1 MAEIQGSAASETL
14 VGTSGNDAIDGG
26 AGDDLL
32 RAGAGND
39 GLDGGED
46 SDSLFG
52 GMGDDALA
60 GGDGDDILCGEG
72 GDDALDG
79 GAGNDQLFGGAGDDL
94 VHGGEGNDYIHSD
107 ENGSDALFG
116 DDGDDQIYLI
126 RVALPS
132 LGPTSSSISGGAGND
147 YLFVQT
153 RESHNVSIDA
163 GEGDDRLFFAEL
175 YTSANVT
182 LGAGRDIVDLGMFDF
197 YASRGGRLVIADF
210 EAGPGGDYI
219 WLDSLLSS
227 YTSWNGSLNPFASGH
242 LKIEQVGADAVL
254 SSRSSPATN
263 GAWLQLITFTNVSAA
278 TLSAHNLGGYSP
290 DGNSGPVVTTGTDA
304 AEVLTGGG
312 GDDIIQGLAG
322 FNKIFAGAGNDSA
335 TGGEDVDWLYGGTGN
350 DFLTADAGN
359 DFLSGGDGND
369 ILFAGAGNDSLN
381 AGPTGADQLYG
392 EEGDDTLSLSR
403 SAAVAATALGAS
415 GGDGN
420 DGFTIDLRNAATI
433 SVDGGA
439 GSDIVTVNNL
449 NGLAT
454 LALGAGQ
461 DRLVLAGYSSPTGNG
476 RIVVGDFETG
486 PAGDRIELH
495 TYFNSNL
502 TGWDKITNPFLTG
515 FARLLQSGPDTV
527 LQVDRNGGGDSWV
540 TLVTLEGVAATDL
553 TEFNLGGYSPDGTS
567 SASLDLDGGAEADTL
582 FGNEAGDLIEGHG
595 GGDRIWGL
603 GGNDMIFGG
612 ESDDILDGGTGDD
625 EIDGGLGNDQLAG
638 GTGNDV
644 LAGGADDDTL
654 IETGSGSDSLSGGD
668 GADFI
673 NVSRS
678 SGTDQ
683 IVANGDGG
691 NDLIRISAN
700 ATTGIT
706 VDAGAGDDEVEL
718 RGIGTAT
725 ITLGAGHDT
734 IDLNLFAPAAGA
746 AVSITDFEAGDGG
759 DTIDLDDRLASAFYV
774 TDPSA
779 NPFATG
785 FLRLVK
791 SGADTI
797 LQYDEDGA
805 GTARSFVNWLTL
817 SNVDIFSLT
826 ADNFDGFQTNVT
838 TGTAAGEVLV
848 GTSASDYMKGFG
860 GEDDFHLG
868 YGGADRAIGG
878 AQDDVFIVHLV
889 TAGTLEH
896 KVEGGDGND
905 LLVLEGNRSPYSR
918 ISIGG
923 TTGDRI
929 EATGIEGLVFLSFI
943 DQQYSPGPFDP
954 RNYYVTLEDNVA
966 AAGTQFTVDARPL
979 SNLEKLDFTTTDTDA
994 FLLMFGGSGDDSL
1007 RAGGGGSRIYG
1018 NGGADLLKGGRG
1030 DDELIGGA
1038 GNDRFEEYSGAVTL
1052 DTISGGAG
1060 SDYIEVYRTSITNWG
1075 TLQANGDADNDT
1087 FEIDIRTAG
1096 TAIFDGG
1103 EGSDRFKIE
1112 GGLAGT
1118 TRFTLG
1124 AGADFFDIY
1133 VPGLIAGQGAI
1144 VTDYNPAEDTIGI
1157 ILSPYLP
1164 GYNGTTNPFGTGHLR
1179 VVADGADVLFQ
1190 ADRLLDGSW
1199 VTLLRLENL
1208 TLAEMQSASI
1218 GGWSISP
1225 VNGTEGADDLTGTI
1239 HGDMIFA
1246 GGGNDLLR
1254 IQQGGVDKAMGGTG
1268 DDVFVLGSHL
1278 NDKEEIDGGE
1288 GSDTVLLQGF
1298 VNTTLGAKS
1307 LLGIETLRMLSGSD
1321 TSFGAPGTSTYTYRV
1336 TTADANVAA
1345 GATLFVDMTQLR
1357 AGENVT
1363 FNGAAEFDGRFVM
1376 NGGAGGDTFTG
1387 GAGADQIAGGL
1398 GDDNLSGGSGSDQVD
1413 GGDGNDILAGGS
1425 GSDAVSG
1432 GDGDDVINETGSGS
1446 DIVSGNDG
1454 NDQINLTRSSFSTDV
1469 VSALGGAGA
1478 DRFTVTM
1485 TGSALTIDAGEGDDV
1500 VTLKSNYNVKVT
1512 LGGGADT
1519 IDLSQFVR
1527 TAGIPEILDFQT
1539 GAGGDTISWGSLN
1552 FSLWNWTGSQGDPF
1566 RTGYARLAQVGA
1578 DVHLQVNNLGNG
1590 GLSSPYA
1597 TALIFKNVDKSAFT
1611 AANLGGYSPLGL
1623 TGTDAGETL
1632 TGTRG
1637 DDVIA
1642 GAGGNDLFLVHQGGT
1657 DALSGGEGDD
1667 SFFFGTRFPQSWQ
1680 ASGITGPMIDGGAG
1694 ADTILIQNLGLNRW
1708 PVPTS
1713 GIEAVRLLSGTDNSY
1728 GTGGAKIASSSIT
1741 FLDADITGMPL
1752 FTIDASGLLT
1762 GEKVTIDL
1770 RQESDVE
1777 LILIGGAGD
1786 DHFTPG
1792 SFRSTIYGGAG
1803 NDTFE
1808 GIYGGD
1814 NSFFGGAGNDIS
1826 HGWGDNVVDGGE
1838 GDDVLEEADLGTDR
1852 ISGGAGNDVIR
1863 LRGNSTEKLNDV
1875 TASGGDG
1882 DDRIELDT
1890 YYPGI
1895 VAIDGGAG
1903 ADTISITGAKG
1914 TITIALGAGQDVFTL
1929 HNMTWVL
1936 RPATTLTITDFAAGN
1951 GGDRFDWA
1959 PILASGLSNYQAGS
1973 NPFLTGHARIV
1984 QSGADTFLQ
1993 VDRDGSSPGYGFVTY
2008 VTLAGVDAASL
2019 TAFNLGFAAQYA
2031 GSPGDDAMTGTS
2043 GPDWMEGGAGD
2054 DSLDG
2059 GAGSD
2064 RMFGGSGNDLYMV
2077 DNSNDVVFEA
2087 GGEGTDEVRTGLATY
2102 VLAANVEKLT
2112 ATTAG
2117 NHDFRGNA
2125 SDNFILTLG
2134 GNDFVRIQDGGNDS
2148 ASTGAG
2154 TDTIYV
2160 GGAFNAFDFI
2170 DGGSGV
2176 DTIAMQGD
2184 YSAGLTFGTGL
2195 TSNIAGIEGISLVAG
2210 SSTSFGDTA
2219 DNRYDYVF
2227 TMLNS
2232 NVAAGVQFRIN
2243 GGNLLEGEDLTVDG
2257 SAETDGSFLIYGG
2270 KGADVLTGGANSD
2283 IFFFAHDGRLGAGDH
2298 IDGGAGY
2305 DGLFIRG
2312 NFTVDFNDPA
2322 YFELVR
2328 NVENFTLTSVTDT
2341 RYARSSDTEFDYDLI
2356 TDDGLVAAG
2365 TTVTFNGGQLQ
2376 ANETMVFDASHETD
2390 GHLRI
2395 FAGASNDSLTG
2406 GAGNDLIYGGL
2417 GADRLDGGGGS
2428 DVFRYN
2434 AAAESTGTGH
2444 DTIIGFDYS
2453 VDRIDLAGTHD
2464 SYGTKHGG
2472 ALDAATFDADLAAAM
2487 SGVLTAGK
2495 AIFFDSDSGDQ
2506 AGKTFLVVDQNGVAG
2521 YQAGQDFVF
2530 DVTASP
2536 SPVGPIPDFL
2546 I

>member
-1 MAEIQGSAASETL
+1 MAEIQGTAASEML
-14 VGTSGNDAIDGG
+14 VGTGGNDAIDGG
-26 AGDDLL
+26 AGDDTL

-39 GLDGGED
+39 DLDGGED
-46 SDSLFG
+46 QDSLFG
-52 GMGDDALA
+52 GMGDDLLA
-60 GGDGDDILCGEG
+60 GGGGNDTIYGEG

-79 GAGNDQLFGGAGDDL
+79 GDGADYLVGGAGDDI
-94 VHGGEGNDYIHSD
+94 VHGGEGSDVIVSD
-107 ENGSDALFG
+107 ENSSDALHGDGG
-116 DDGDDQIYLI
+116 DDAIYLY
-126 RVALPS
+126 RLTQNTGSPS
-132 LGPTSSSISGGAGND
+132 SSSIWGGAGSD
-147 YLFVQT
+147 YIFVQS
-153 RESHNVSIDA
+153 RESHNVAIDA
-163 GEGDDRLFFAEL
+163 GEGDDRIFFAEL

-182 LGAGRDIVDLGMFDF
+182 LGAGRDIVELGMFDY
-197 YASRGGRLVIADF
+197 YASQGGRLVIADF
-210 EAGPGGDYI
+210 EAGPNGDYI
-219 WLDSLLSS
+219 WLDTLLSS

-263 GAWLQLITFTNVSAA
+263 GDWIQLITFTNVSAA
-278 TLSAHNLGGYSP
+278 SLGAHNLGGYSP
-290 DGNSGPVVTTGTDA
+290 DGSAGPGTTTGTDA
-304 AEVLTGGG
+304 AEMLTGGG
-312 GDDIIQGLAG
+312 GDDVIQGLAG

-335 TGGEDVDWLYGGTGN
+335 TGGQDVDWLYGGAGN
-350 DFLTADAGN
+350 DLLAADAGN
-359 DFLSGGDGND
+359 DYLSGGDGND
-369 ILFAGAGNDSLN
+369 ILLGGGGNDSLN
-381 AGPTGADQLYG
+381 AGATGADQLYG
-392 EEGDDTLSLSR
+392 EAGDDTLTLSR
-403 SAAVAATALGAS
+403 LAAAAATTLGAS

-439 GSDIVTVNNL
+439 GSDLVTINAL

-454 LALGAGQ
+454 LALGSGQ
-461 DRLVLAGYSSPTGNG
+461 DRINLSGYSSSTGNG
-476 RIVVGDFETG
+476 RVVVADFETG
-486 PAGDRIELH
+486 PAGDRIELQS
-495 TYFNSNL
+495 YFNLNL
-502 TGWDKITNPFLTG
+502 TGWNKTANPFLAG
-515 FARLLQSGPDTV
+515 FARLLESGSDTL

-540 TLVTLEGVAATDL
+540 TLVTLQGVAASGVTD
-553 TEFNLGGYSPDGTS
+553 FNLGGYSPNGAS
-567 SASLDLDGGAEADTL
+567 SAALDLDGGSEADML

-595 GGDRIWGL
+595 GNDRLYG
-603 GGNDMIFGG
+603 FGG
-612 ESDDILDGGTGDD
+612 GDQLFGDDGDDILDGGNGDD
-625 EIDGGLGNDQLAG
+625 SLDGGLGSDQLLG
-638 GTGNDV
+638 GAGNDV
-644 LAGGADDDTL
+644 MAGGGDDDT
-654 IETGSGSDSLSGGD
+654 ISETVAGSDSLSGGD
-668 GADFI
+668 GADSI
-673 NVSRS
+673 SVSRG

-683 IVANGDGG
+683 IVVNGDGG
-691 NDLIRISAN
+691 DDYIMVQAN
-700 ATTGIT
+700 STTIVT
-706 VDAGAGDDEVEL
+706 VDGGTGDDEVEL
-718 RGIGTAT
+718 RGIGAAT
-725 ITLGAGHDT
+725 ITLGPGHDT

-746 AVSITDFEAGDGG
+746 TVAVTDFEAGDGG
-759 DTIDLDDRLASAFYV
+759 DTIDLDDRLATAFYV
-774 TDPSA
+774 TDPND
-779 NPFATG
+779 NPFAMG
-785 FLRLVK
+785 FLQLVR

-805 GTARSFVNWLTL
+805 GSAKGYVNWLTL
-817 SNVDIFSLT
+817 KNVDIFSLT
-826 ADNFDGFQTNVT
+826 ADNFDGFQTNVI
-838 TGTAAGEVLV
+838 TGTAADEIFV
-848 GTSASDYMKGFG
+848 GTAGSDYFNGGG

-868 YGGADRAIGG
+868 YGGTDTAIGG
-878 AQDDVFIVHLV
+878 AQDDLFFVHLV
-889 TAGTLEH
+889 TTGTLDH
-896 KVEGGDGND
+896 KVEGGDGHD

-943 DQQYSPGPFDP
+943 DQEHSPGPFDP
-954 RNYYVTLEDNVA
+954 RNYYVTLEENIA
-966 AAGTQFTVDARPL
+966 AAGTLFTVDASPL
-979 SNLEKLDFTTTDTDA
+979 SNLEELDFTTTDTDA
-994 FLLMFGGSGDDSL
+994 FLLMFGGAGDDSL

-1052 DTISGGAG
+1052 DKISGGEG
-1060 SDYIEVYRTSITNWG
+1060 SDYIEIYRTSVTNWG
-1075 TLQANGDADNDT
+1075 TIQAGGDADDDT

-1096 TAIFDGG
+1096 TAILDGG
-1103 EGSDRFKIE
+1103 DGSDRFKIE

-1118 TRFTLG
+1118 TRITLG
-1124 AGADFFDIY
+1124 AGSDFVDIY
-1133 VPGLIAGQGAI
+1133 VPALIAGQGAVI
-1144 VTDYNPAEDTIGI
+1144 TDYDPGEDTIGI

-1164 GYNGTTNPFGTGHLR
+1164 GYNGTANPFGTGHLR
-1179 VVADGADVLFQ
+1179 IVADGADVLFQ
-1190 ADRLLDGSW
+1190 ADRLLNGSW

-1208 TLAEMQSASI
+1208 TLAEIQNVSI
-1218 GGWSISP
+1218 GGWSISA
-1225 VNGTEGADDLTGTI
+1225 VNGTDGADDISGTI

-1246 GGGNDLLR
+1246 GGGDDLLR
-1254 IQQGGVDKAMGGTG
+1254 IQQGGVDKAIGGTG

-1298 VNTTLGAKS
+1298 VNTTLGPKS

-1345 GATLFVDMTQLR
+1345 GATLLVDMSQLR

-1376 NGGAGGDTFTG
+1376 QGGAGGDTLTG
-1387 GAGADQIAGGL
+1387 GAGADEIDGGL
-1398 GDDNLSGGSGSDQVD
+1398 GGDNLSGGSGADRLD
-1413 GGDGNDILAGGS
+1413 GGEGNDTLAGGA
-1425 GSDAVSG
+1425 GNDLVSG
-1432 GDGDDVINETGSGS
+1432 GGGDDVINETGSGS

-1454 NDQINLTRSSFSTDV
+1454 NDQINLTRASFSTDV
-1469 VSALGGAGA
+1469 VTALGGAGA

-1512 LGGGADT
+1512 LGSGADT

-1539 GAGGDTISWGSLN
+1539 GAVGDTIGWGN
-1552 FSLWNWTGSQGDPF
+1552 FNSALWNWNSALGDPF
-1566 RTGYARLAQVGA
+1566 RTGYARLAQMGA
-1578 DVHLQVNNLGNG
+1578 DVHLQINNIGNG

-1597 TALIFKNVDKSAFT
+1597 TVLIFKNVDKSAFT
-1611 AANLGGYSPLGL
+1611 AENLGGYSPLGL

-1642 GAGGNDLFLVHQGGT
+1642 GAGGNDLFLVQQGGT

-1680 ASGITGPMIDGGAG
+1680 ATGIIGPMIDGGAG
-1694 ADTILIQNLGLNRW
+1694 TDTILIQNLGLNRW

-1713 GIEAVRLLSGTDNSY
+1713 GIEAIRVLSGTDNGY

-1741 FLDADITGMPL
+1741 FLDADIAGMPL

-1762 GEKVTIDL
+1762 GEKITIDL
-1770 RQESDVE
+1770 RAESDVE
-1777 LILIGGAGD
+1777 LLLKGGAGD
-1786 DHFTPG
+1786 DYFTPG
-1792 SFRSTIYGGAG
+1792 RFRSTIHGGAG

-1808 GIYGGD
+1808 GIYGGS

-1838 GDDVLEEADLGTDR
+1838 GDDLLEEVDLGIDR
-1852 ISGGAGNDVIR
+1852 ISGGTGNDIIR
-1863 LRGNSTEKLNDV
+1863 LRGLGTERTTDV
-1875 TASGGDG
+1875 VASGGDG

-1914 TITIALGAGQDVFTL
+1914 TVTIALGAGQDVFTL
-1929 HNMTWVL
+1929 HNPTWVL

-1959 PILASGLSNYQAGS
+1959 PILATGLFNYQAGS
-1973 NPFLTGHARIV
+1973 NPFLAGYARIV
-1984 QSGADTFLQ
+1984 QSGSDALLQ
-1993 VDRDGSSPGYGFVTY
+1993 IDRDGSSSGYGFVTY
-2008 VTLAGVDAASL
+2008 VTLTGVNAGGLS
-2019 TAFNLGFAAQYA
+2019 AFNLGFTPPN
-2031 GSPGDDAMTGTS
+2031 GGTS
-2043 GPDWMEGGAGD
+2043 GNDVLVGTSGDDWMEGGDGD

-2064 RMFGGSGNDLYMV
+2064 HMAGGAGNDLYAV
-2077 DNSNDVVFEA
+2077 DSASDDVVEA
-2087 GGEGTDEVRTGLATY
+2087 GGEGTDTVATGLATY
-2102 VLAANVEKLT
+2102 VLAANVERLT

-2125 SDNFILTLG
+2125 SDNVITTLG

-2148 ASTGAG
+2148 VSSGAG
-2154 TDTIYV
+2154 TDTFYV
-2160 GGAFNAFDFI
+2160 GGAFNAFDLI

-2184 YSAGLTFGTGL
+2184 YSGGLTFGTGL
-2195 TSNIAGIEGISLVAG
+2195 VSNIVGIEGISLIAG
-2210 SSTSFGDTA
+2210 SSTLFGDTA
-2219 DNRYDYVF
+2219 NNRYDYLF
-2227 TMLNS
+2227 TMLDS
-2232 NVAAGVQFRIN
+2232 NAAAGVQFRIN

-2376 ANETMVFDASHETD
+2376 ANETMVLDASHETD

-2444 DTIIGFDYS
+2444 DTLVGFDYA
-2453 VDRIDLAGTHD
+2453 VDRIDLAGTHN

-2472 ALDAATFDADLAAAM
+2472 ALNAATFDADLAAAM

-2536 SPVGPIPDFL
+2536 PPIGPIPDFL